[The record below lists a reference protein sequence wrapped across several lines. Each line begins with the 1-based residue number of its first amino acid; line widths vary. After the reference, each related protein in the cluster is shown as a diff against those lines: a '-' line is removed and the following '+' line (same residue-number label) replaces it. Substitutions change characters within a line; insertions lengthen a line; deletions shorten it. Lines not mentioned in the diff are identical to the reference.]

1 MNAMVK
7 HGPHA
12 AQWCAVVVI
21 PSAGHRAKGEGTDGA
36 SLRRTP
42 TGSKKEREVR
52 LRAGYYCDAHK
63 PATLDKLMRRSALE
77 AWCSRLQAHYGHGA
91 LLINEARLEWVAV
104 DEPCDCAVLAPVA
117 PVAKPVRGAANKPL
131 PEGMMG

>member
-42 TGSKKEREVR
+42 TGGRKEREVR

-63 PATLDKLMRRSALE
+63 PTTLDKLMKRSALE
-77 AWCSRLQAHYGHGA
+77 AWCARLQAHYGHGA
-91 LLINEARLEWVAV
+91 LLIDQATLVWERAPDSPACVVLES
-104 DEPCDCAVLAPVA
+104 EPPRI
-117 PVAKPVRGAANKPL
+117 RGKDNKPL